1 MQIHP
6 VTNQP
11 NAKGKLVLEKN
22 TALKLSQNA
31 PVQLY
36 KKFKNIADLVSEK
49 PYNVYIMKNAG
60 NDEFYNIAVNK
71 SLEEAKTVKEYSVKV
86 KSNAFTDSI
95 LDAVQDAIDMF
106 EKYISKNIKG

>member
-11 NAKGKLVLEKN
+11 NAKGKLVFEN
-22 TALKLSQNA
+22 GAALKLSQNA
-31 PVQLY
+31 PTQLY
-36 KKFKNIADLVSEK
+36 RKFKNVAELVSEK
-49 PYNVYIMKNAG
+49 PYNVYIMKDKE

-71 SLEEAKTVKEYSVKV
+71 SLEDAKKVKEYSVKV
-86 KSNAFTDSI
+86 KSNAFAESI
-95 LDAVQDAIDMF
+95 VDAVQDAIDMF